1 MRSYMQDDILTKV
14 DRTSMAHSLEVR
26 VPLLDHTVVELVT
39 ALPAAWKLRGRTTKY
54 LLKKL
59 ACRLLPRHIVHRRKR
74 GFGIPVAGWLRGP
87 LRDLAQDL
95 LAPERLRRQ
104 GIFEPGAVGGLL
116 AEHLEGR
123 VNHRKPLLTL
133 LLFQL
138 WHDRWLTGN
147 PASIGPDS

>member
-1 MRSYMQDDILTKV
+1 M
-14 DRTSMAHSLEVR
+14 
-26 VPLLDHTVVELVT
+26 
-39 ALPAAWKLRGRTTKY
+39 
-54 LLKKL
+54 
-59 ACRLLPRHIVHRRKR
+59 HRRKR

-104 GIFEPGAVGGLL
+104 GLFDPAAVGHLL
-116 AEHLEGR
+116 GEHLEAR

-138 WHDRWLTGN
+138 WHDRWLTG
-147 PASIGPDS
+147 PPGSTGPGS

>member
-1 MRSYMQDDILTKV
+1 
-14 DRTSMAHSLEVR
+14 MAHSLEVR
-26 VPLLDHTVVELVT
+26 VPLLDHTVVDLVT
-39 ALPAAWKLRGRTTKY
+39 SLPPEWKLRGRTTKH

-59 ACRLLPRHIVHRRKR
+59 ACRLLPKHIVHRRKR

-95 LAPERLRRQ
+95 LGPERLRRQ
-104 GIFEPGAVGGLL
+104 GIFDPAAVGELL
-116 AEHLEGR
+116 AEHLRGR

-138 WHDRWLTGN
+138 WHDRWLAPV
-147 PASIGPDS
+147 PAPAGRGS